1 MSLIL
6 MNKPCEYT
14 GISQSYKAGKH
25 RGIDLVNHKLYSKTP
40 IVATADGVVVAASKG
55 AWDWSYGNM
64 VAIYHGNGNY
74 TNHAHLSKI
83 KVKVGQKVKAG
94 DLLGYMGTT
103 GRSTGIHL
111 HFEVWDC
118 HDSKGNVKPRNFNKH
133 RVNPKPYL
141 DAAGK
146 GKRYK
151 VVTKK
156 DPLNVRKSPEPGSK
170 IIGSIPKGTIVV
182 GTTREG
188 NYIYIPS
195 EKGWSS
201 KSYLQ
206 EQKV

>member
-6 MNKPCEYT
+6 KNKPCEYT
-14 GISQSYKAGKH
+14 GISQPYKPGKH

-40 IVATADGVVVAASKG
+40 IRATADGVVVAASKG
-55 AWDWSYGNM
+55 AWDKSYGNM
-64 VAIYHGNGNY
+64 VAVYHGDGNY

-83 KVKVGQKVKAG
+83 SVKVGQKVKAG

-103 GRSTGIHL
+103 GNSTGIHL
-111 HFEVWDC
+111 HFEVHLGKKW
-118 HDSKGNVKPRNFNKH
+118 N
-133 RVNPKPYL
+133 RVDPKPFM

-146 GKRYK
+146 GKQYK

-170 IIGSIPKGTIVV
+170 VIGSIPKGAIVV

-188 NYIYIPS
+188 NYVYIPS
-195 EKGWSS
+195 KKGWSS

-206 EQKV
+206 EV